1 MTTAPAPD
9 FDAARE
15 GSVSERAM
23 EDIEALLDGYVKQW
37 RPELSVLMELH
48 QIVGRWDME
57 RIRERKP

>member
-1 MTTAPAPD
+1 MTERGPI